1 MKIGFFSEAGY
12 EGKVPRNHPNM
23 RTDVAWVCALD
34 ATHHPIPTLQNL
46 PNNLYDVGI
55 MIIPKKRKRLLNYPF
70 LEQYRRVCK
79 KVTVM
84 QESYY
89 NYWQDSEIAEQ
100 IWYFNFIAEMDLI
113 FCHND
118 VDLSYYSGLTNVRT
132 ELLPSL
138 MITDG
143 IVRRADKLVDHYND
157 IESTFSHIQRD
168 IIIGGNW
175 VRDYGGFDSYQ
186 VGLEISDDITAVTT
200 GRMKPEE
207 EQVMKHLPW
216 MLWKEWI
223 NTLSNFKYGIQLGT
237 AAAGTFN
244 LNCSFHG
251 IPCIAYSNSNTQNIL
266 HPLTTV
272 ELGDMDKAK
281 HIAKKLKNDKFYNLC
296 SDTTL
301 KRYESYYSESKFIEN
316 TQRIFS
322 TLVN

>member
-55 MIIPKKRKRLLNYPF
+55 MIIPKKRERLLNYPL

-281 HIAKKLKNDKFYNLC
+281 HIARKLRDEKFYNLC
-296 SDTTL
+296 SETTI
-301 KRYESYYSESKFIEN
+301 KRYDTFYSEEVFVKNVRSVI
-316 TQRIFS
+316 QSI
-322 TLVN
+322 

>member
-12 EGKVPRNHPNM
+12 EGKVPRNYDNM
-23 RTDVAWVCALD
+23 RTDVAWVCALE
-34 ATHHPIPTLQNL
+34 ATHHPIPKLRSL
-46 PNNLYDVGI
+46 PNNLYDVGV
-55 MIIPKKRKRLLNYPF
+55 MILPKNRKSLLEWFPNPV
-70 LEQYRRVCK
+70 LEEYRRVCK

-89 NYWQDSEIAEQ
+89 NYWQDSPIAEQ
-100 IWYFNFIAEMDLI
+100 IWYFNFITEMDLI

-118 VDLSYYSGLTNVRT
+118 VDLLYYNGLTNVRT

-143 IVRRADKLVDHYND
+143 VVRRSEWGDGV
-157 IESTFSHIQRD
+157 
-168 IIIGGNW
+168 IIGGNW

-186 VGLEISDDITAVTT
+186 VALELSDDITAVTT
-200 GRMKPEE
+200 GRMKKEE
-207 EQVMKHLPW
+207 SHMLKHLPW
-216 MLWKEWI
+216 VLWREWI
-223 NTLSNFKYGIQLGT
+223 DILSQFNVGVQLGT

-251 IPCIAYSNSNTQNIL
+251 IPCIAYSNSNTQRIL

-272 ELGDMDKAK
+272 ELGDIENAK
-281 HIAKKLKNDKFYNLC
+281 HMARKLKDDKFYKLC
-296 SDTTL
+296 MDTTL
-301 KRYESYYSESKFIEN
+301 KRYEAYYSEDKFLEN
-316 TQRIFS
+316 MQRIFR

>member
-1 MKIGFFSEAGY
+1 MNIGFFSEAGY

-34 ATHHPIPTLQNL
+34 ATHHPLPKIETL
-46 PNNLYDVGI
+46 PDKLYDVGV
-55 MIIPKKRKRLLNYPF
+55 MILPKKREMLLNYPL

-89 NYWQDSEIAEQ
+89 NYWQDSPIAEQ
-100 IWYFNFIAEMDLI
+100 IWYFNFITSMDLI

-118 VDLSYYSGLTNVRT
+118 VDLKYYNGLTNVRT
-132 ELLPSL
+132 ELLPTV

-143 IVRRADKLVDHYND
+143 IVRRN
-157 IESTFSHIQRD
+157 ESGNGT
-168 IIIGGNW
+168 IIGGNW
-175 VRDYGGFDSYQ
+175 VKDYGGFDSYQ
-186 VGLEISDDITAVTT
+186 VALELENPITAVTT

-207 EQVMKHLPW
+207 QEVLNHIPWVMW
-216 MLWKEWI
+216 REWI
-223 NTLSNFKYGIQLGT
+223 DILSQFNVGVQLGT

-251 IPCIAYSNSNTQNIL
+251 IPCIAYSNSNTQRIL

-272 ELGDMDKAK
+272 ELGEIDQAK
-281 HIAKKLKNDKFYNLC
+281 DIARKLKDDKFYKFC
-296 SDTTL
+296 METTQ
-301 KRYESYYSESKFIEN
+301 KRYNMYYSEKVFLKHFDGIMK
-316 TQRIFS
+316 
-322 TLVN
+322 TL

>member
-23 RTDVAWVCALD
+23 RTDVAWVCALN

-55 MIIPKKRKRLLNYPF
+55 MIIPKKRERLLNYPL

-100 IWYFNFIAEMDLI
+100 IWYFNFITEMDLI

-118 VDLSYYSGLTNVRT
+118 VDLLYYSGLTNIRT

-143 IVRRADKLVDHYND
+143 IKRKEDLG
-157 IESTFSHIQRD
+157 EGL
-168 IIIGGNW
+168 IIGGNW

-186 VGLEISDDITAVTT
+186 VGLEITDDITAVTT
-200 GRMKPEE
+200 GRMKKEE
-207 EQVMKHLPW
+207 EQMLKHLPW
-216 MLWKEWI
+216 MMWSEWI
-223 NTLSNFKYGIQLGT
+223 KVLSKFKYGVQLGT

-272 ELGDMDKAK
+272 ELGDMDNAK
-281 HIAKKLKNDKFYNLC
+281 HIARKLKDDKFYKLC
-296 SDTTL
+296 SETTL
-301 KRYESYYSESKFIEN
+301 KRYELYYSESKFIEN
-316 TQRIFS
+316 TQRIFR

>member
-46 PNNLYDVGI
+46 PSNLYDVGI
-55 MIIPKKRKRLLNYPF
+55 MIIPKKREMLINYPL

-100 IWYFNFIAEMDLI
+100 IWYFNFITEMDLI

-118 VDLSYYSGLTNVRT
+118 VDLLYYSGLTNIRT

-143 IVRRADKLVDHYND
+143 IKRKEDLG
-157 IESTFSHIQRD
+157 EGL
-168 IIIGGNW
+168 IIGGNW

-186 VGLEISDDITAVTT
+186 VGLEITDDITAVTT
-200 GRMKPEE
+200 GRMKKEE
-207 EQVMKHLPW
+207 EQVLKHLPW
-216 MLWKEWI
+216 MMWSEWI
-223 NTLSNFKYGIQLGT
+223 KVLSKFKYGVQLGT

-272 ELGDMDKAK
+272 ELGDMDNAK
-281 HIAKKLKNDKFYNLC
+281 HIAKKLKDDKFYKLC
-296 SDTTL
+296 SETTL
-301 KRYESYYSESKFIEN
+301 KRYELYYSESKFIEN
-316 TQRIFS
+316 TQRIFR